1 MLRRL
6 LYRKS
11 ADAPFHLRRNTAVKR
26 WLVLHQGENPSTDY
40 YVLPRLRESGLPVV
54 YKNLDNALPEPGD
67 LAPGT
72 AVVIIRYLNARWARA
87 LRIHRAQ
94 LARIVYFMDDDLL
107 QPRSWNGLPRLYVKK
122 LRKYCHAHTAD
133 IRDLATEYWFSTQA
147 LRDRYPE
154 RSAKLVTPR
163 ALPEDA
169 RTLQVRNAVV
179 DAPESPVLVFY
190 HGSAAH
196 EAEITWLRP
205 IIAQVLARCP
215 NVHFELIGAHAVNVL
230 FRSLPRTRVV
240 HPMDW
245 ANYRGHCRLLDGHIG
260 LAPLLPSA
268 FNAARAHVKAYDIAR
283 CRAVGLYAAAGPYHE
298 VIRHAENGLLLAN
311 DPQIWIDALC
321 ALAGDPARLHAL
333 RVAAQELLQLPP
345 AEQAAP
351 IGMVRTA
358 PEQVALTRNPADSG
372 TSRTRPDV
380 IRPAGNI
387 RDSVGMES

>member
-11 ADAPFHLRRNTAVKR
+11 AHGPSHLRHNTAVQR

-40 YVLPRLRESGLPVV
+40 YVLPRLQELGLPVV
-54 YKNLDNALPEPGD
+54 YKNLDSAVPEPGD

-72 AVVIIRYLNARWARA
+72 AVIIIRYLNARWARA
-87 LRIHRAQ
+87 LRIHRVQ

-107 QPRSWNGLPRLYVKK
+107 HPRSWNGLPRPYVKK

-133 IRDLATEYWFSTQA
+133 IRYLATEYWFSTQA

-154 RSAKLVTPR
+154 RAATLVTPR

-169 RTLQVRNAVV
+169 RTQRVRNAS
-179 DAPESPVLVFY
+179 AESPILVFY

-196 EAEITWLRP
+196 EAEISWLQP
-205 IIAQVLARCP
+205 IMAQVLARCS
-215 NVHFELIGAHAVNVL
+215 NVHFELIGSHAVNVL
-230 FRSLPRTRVV
+230 YRGLPRTRVV

-260 LAPLLPSA
+260 LAPLLPSE

-283 CRAVGLYAAAGPYHE
+283 CRAVGLYAAVGPYHE
-298 VIRHAENGLLLAN
+298 VIRHDENGLLLDN
-311 DPQIWIDALC
+311 DPQSWVEALC

-333 RVAAQELLQLPP
+333 RVAAQALLQRPT
-345 AEQAAP
+345 AQP
-351 IGMVRTA
+351 IGIIHTA
-358 PEQVALTRNPADSG
+358 PEQITLTRNPAGSG

-380 IRPAGNI
+380 VLPAGNT
-387 RDSVGMES
+387 RDSAGMES